1 MAGVAFQHHLA
12 AHCETGVTSAL
23 LARAG
28 LTVSEA
34 MVFGIGSGLF
44 FVQLPWD
51 RLFGLPSLT
60 FRSSPATIFKKA
72 CRRLRVRY
80 AMRQFGD
87 EEQGQA
93 ALAQLVDEG
102 ALVGL
107 QTSVYWLEYVPRRFR
122 FPFNLH
128 NILVYGRTAE
138 GWNVSDPV
146 FDAPVVCSE
155 ASLRRAR
162 FAKGAFAPKGRMY
175 YVLAAPPP
183 DPEALARAVLQG
195 IQEISSHMSSIPF
208 HYFGWRAIHYLAQRM
223 EKWPRVYAKRPK
235 DALLTLATVVRM
247 QEEVGTGGAG
257 FRYLGAAFL
266 QEAGPVLGRPEFAGW
281 SEKLTGIGDRW
292 REFAAR
298 SARIIK
304 SGEADPAAF
313 KEAAQIVRECGTRE
327 HELFA
332 EIHGVVSRIPL
343 PGLKALPAAAGT

>member
-1 MAGVAFQHHLA
+1 MADAAFQHRLA
-12 AHCETGVTSAL
+12 AHCETGVTSSL

-28 LTVSEA
+28 LQVSEA

-51 RLFGLPSLT
+51 KLFGLPSLT

-72 CRRLRVRY
+72 CKRLGVTY

-93 ALAQLVDEG
+93 ALAQLVDQG
-102 ALVGL
+102 QLVGL
-107 QTSVYWLEYVPRRFR
+107 QTSVYWLEYVPKRFR

-128 NILVYGRTAE
+128 NILVYGRTTDA
-138 GWNVSDPV
+138 WNVSDPV

-175 YVLAAPPP
+175 YVLAAPRL
-183 DPEALARAVLQG
+183 DQDALARAVLLG
-195 IQEISSHMSSIPF
+195 AREISQHMSTIPF
-208 HYFGWRAIHYLAQRM
+208 HYFGWRAIRYLAQRM
-223 EKWPRVYAKRPK
+223 EKWPRVYAKNPK
-235 DALLTLATVVRM
+235 DALVTLATVVRM

-266 QEAGPVLGRPEFAGW
+266 QEAGPVLGRPEFQGF
-281 SEKLTGIGDRW
+281 SERLTGIGDRW
-292 REFAAR
+292 REFAAK
-298 SARIIK
+298 AAKIIK

-313 KEAAQIVRECGTRE
+313 RDAAEIVHDCAVRERD
-327 HELFA
+327 LFA
-332 EIHGVVSRIPL
+332 EVYGVVSKVPL
-343 PGLKALPAAAGT
+343 PGVKALPAPAS